1 MQEHILEDIT
11 QMLAKALRDTDERP
25 EVKAEDHI
33 INDLGLDSLQM
44 LAFLLEVEQR
54 FGLALDFENLD
65 ISHLGSVR
73 DFAHWVGGLMS
84 EQGVR

>member
-1 MQEHILEDIT
+1 MQERILEDIT
-11 QMLAKALRDTDERP
+11 QLLAKALRDTDEQP

-33 INDLGLDSLQM
+33 INDLGLDSIQM

-54 FGLALDFENLD
+54 FGLALDFDNLD
-65 ISHLGSVR
+65 ISQLGSVR
-73 DFAHWVGGLMS
+73 DFAQWVDGLMG